1 MIETPAST
9 RRAFLTG
16 LISFVAAPAIVRA
29 SSLMPVKMIEPEI
42 IQIGYGITRMDV
54 ARTGSGVCLTT
65 IKDLLLPGLRNLV
78 LKEDKY
84 SAMWEKV
91 FATAGEER

>member
-29 SSLMPVKMIEPEI
+29 SSLMPVKIIEPEI
-42 IQIGYGITRMDV
+42 IQISYGI
-54 ARTGSGVCLTT
+54 ARTGGGVCLSR
-65 IKDLLLPGLRNLV
+65 ISELLLPGLRNLV

-91 FATAGEER
+91 FATDGEDR

>member
-29 SSLMPVKMIEPEI
+29 SSLMPVKIIEPEI
-42 IQIGYGITRMDV
+42 IQINYGITR
-54 ARTGSGVCLTT
+54 TGGGVCLTT
-65 IKDLLLPGLRNLV
+65 IKDLLLPGLRKIV
-78 LKEDKY
+78 LDDEKY

-91 FATAGEER
+91 FATAGENK